1 MVMRRHLP
9 NMNFKE
15 KVLFNRE
22 IMSMP
27 RGVKEKSLYN
37 KSHSHSSTISIGVVI
52 RLSQRTPK
60 GNEMANLQKI
70 CHG

>member
-1 MVMRRHLP
+1 MRRHLA

-15 KVLFNRE
+15 NVLFNRE

-37 KSHSHSSTISIGVVI
+37 KPHSHFSTISTGVVI
-52 RLSQRTPK
+52 QLNYKNTKRQ
-60 GNEMANLQKI
+60 
-70 CHG
+70 